1 MEEKENARQL
11 PLTGAETR
19 FKETLASANLS
30 HTDPTRITDDLAYL
44 KDLSSK
50 LKFLYLEQET
60 LNSFLH
66 RILLSPD
73 QTVDRKYVEQLAGHN
88 ATAKAR
94 LYEAKTD
101 VKQLVKKCEA
111 VADDVIALNSQ
122 CELRLSAIDEMAR
135 EATRLQE
142 DLAALVDGPD
152 AHGHRTLFQMEKLLG
167 LDNIGL
173 DEALELARGAVA
185 QEATAMDDART
196 QVASAE
202 EALQRSDERHLRLTE
217 LIASIRGQVE
227 QARELLSG
235 AEASPAQIK
244 ARKLRET
251 DLVLRKL
258 IQGGVQVDHQN
269 GKFRLLRSDTVV
281 VFDNHLNIV
290 LLEGVSEKAAEA
302 INCAGEDKFWQIVH
316 LLNP

>member
-1 MEEKENARQL
+1 MSVLVMDRL
-11 PLTGAETR
+11 AEL
-19 FKETLASANLS
+19 LAS
-30 HTDPTRITDDLAYL
+30 
-44 KDLSSK
+44 
-50 LKFLYLEQET
+50 
-60 LNSFLH
+60 
-66 RILLSPD
+66 
-73 QTVDRKYVEQLAGHN
+73 V
-88 ATAKAR
+88 
-94 LYEAKTD
+94 
-101 VKQLVKKCEA
+101 
-111 VADDVIALNSQ
+111 
-122 CELRLSAIDEMAR
+122 
-135 EATRLQE
+135 
-142 DLAALVDGPD
+142 
-152 AHGHRTLFQMEKLLG
+152 
-167 LDNIGL
+167 
-173 DEALELARGAVA
+173 
-185 QEATAMDDART
+185 
-196 QVASAE
+196 
-202 EALQRSDERHLRLTE
+202 
-217 LIASIRGQVE
+217 RGQVE

>member
-1 MEEKENARQL
+1 MQKA
-11 PLTGAETR
+11 
-19 FKETLASANLS
+19 
-30 HTDPTRITDDLAYL
+30 
-44 KDLSSK
+44 
-50 LKFLYLEQET
+50 

-281 VFDNHLNIV
+281 VFENHLSIV
-290 LLEGVSEKAAEA
+290 LLEAVSEKATKA
-302 INCAGEDKFWQIVH
+302 IKCAREDKYWRNTFSQPGLSTIHAMHSRLPLRMTRLHSDPSKVITRITQD
-316 LLNP
+316 NIF